1 MAEEAHKGRGI
12 EARTRP
18 GELAARTA
26 AALAAAARR
35 SARPPGQV
43 PLHMEV
49 TRETAA
55 AADDRRRSAG
65 GRDPRHPSKAARAAR
80 PRGPSGGGLPHVA
93 AHRSEGVRHGWHRS
107 WLEKGNQQC
116 QGGCRLPPCLGWKI
130 RTTSPVSGTKTT
142 ATST

>member
-1 MAEEAHKGRGI
+1 MAEEAHTERGI
-12 EARTRP
+12 EAHTRP

-26 AALAAAARR
+26 AALAAAALR

-49 TRETAA
+49 TGEKAA
-55 AADDRRRSAG
+55 AADDRQRSAG
-65 GRDPRHPSKAARAAR
+65 GHGPRHPSRAARAAL

-107 WLEKGNQQC
+107 WLEKGSQQR
-116 QGGCRLPPCLGWKI
+116 QGSCRLPLGLGRFAPRHWF
-130 RTTSPVSGTKTT
+130 RNQENSNQHV
-142 ATST
+142 